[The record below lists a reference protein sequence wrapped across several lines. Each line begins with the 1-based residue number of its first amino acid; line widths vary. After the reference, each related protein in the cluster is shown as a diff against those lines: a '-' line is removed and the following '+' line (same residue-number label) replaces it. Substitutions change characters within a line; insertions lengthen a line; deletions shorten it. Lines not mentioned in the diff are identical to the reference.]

1 MLLSVHRS
9 VSPAS
14 TEDTRVSSVE
24 FEPEDTRVSSVEFEP
39 EDTRVS
45 SVEFESEDTRVSCTD
60 SLSGFHSDQVSERPA
75 KYRAR
80 SGLSL
85 MRT

>member
-24 FEPEDTRVSSVEFEP
+24 FESKDTRVFSVK
-39 EDTRVS
+39 
-45 SVEFESEDTRVSCTD
+45 FESKDTRVSCAD
-60 SLSGFHSDQVSERPA
+60 SLSGFHSNQLSGQPA

-80 SGLSL
+80 LGLSL
-85 MRT
+85 TRT

>member
-14 TEDTRVSSVE
+14 T
-24 FEPEDTRVSSVEFEP
+24 EDTRVSSVEFEP

-60 SLSGFHSDQVSERPA
+60 SLSGFHSNQVSEQPA
-75 KYRAR
+75 EYWADRVYH
-80 SGLSL
+80 
-85 MRT
+85 